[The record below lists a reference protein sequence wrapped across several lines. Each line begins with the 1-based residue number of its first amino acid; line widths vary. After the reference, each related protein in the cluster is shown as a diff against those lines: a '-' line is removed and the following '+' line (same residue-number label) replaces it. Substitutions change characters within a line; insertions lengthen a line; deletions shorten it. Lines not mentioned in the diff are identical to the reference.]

1 MGLRGLGRKV
11 CQFKTGTPDVD
22 LKLRLFGN
30 LDKVRAELTKE
41 VVMQKVGVLGAGTMG
56 AGIAQAFA
64 SAGLTVVLRDMSD
77 ELVAAGLGTIQKNLD
92 RQVAKGSLSE
102 IEYQA
107 ILGRVELATELAAVA
122 DCDLVVEAIVEQMD
136 IKKTVFEALD
146 KTCKPETIFVS
157 NTSSLSI
164 TEIASATNRPDR
176 VMGMHFFNPASIMK
190 LVELIRGIATSQA
203 TVDAVQAV
211 ALVIDK
217 QPIEV
222 AEAPG
227 FVVNRILVPMINEA
241 VGILAEGLAS
251 PQDIDAAMKLGANH
265 PMGPL
270 TLADMIGLDVCLAVM
285 DVFHEE
291 FGDSKYRTHP
301 LLRKYVR
308 AGWLGR
314 KSGKGFYDYS

>member
-1 MGLRGLGRKV
+1 
-11 CQFKTGTPDVD
+11 
-22 LKLRLFGN
+22 
-30 LDKVRAELTKE
+30 
-41 VVMQKVGVLGAGTMG
+41 MQKVGVLGAGTMG

-107 ILGRVELATELAAVA
+107 ILGRVALATELAAVA
-122 DCDLVVEAIVEQMD
+122 DCALVVETVVEQMA
-136 IKKTVFEALD
+136 IRITCLEALD

-217 QPIEV
+217 QPIEG

>member
-1 MGLRGLGRKV
+1 
-11 CQFKTGTPDVD
+11 
-22 LKLRLFGN
+22 
-30 LDKVRAELTKE
+30 
-41 VVMQKVGVLGAGTMG
+41 MQKVGVLGAGTMG

>member
-1 MGLRGLGRKV
+1 
-11 CQFKTGTPDVD
+11 
-22 LKLRLFGN
+22 
-30 LDKVRAELTKE
+30 
-41 VVMQKVGVLGAGTMG
+41 MQKVGVLGAGTMG

-64 SAGLTVVLRDMSD
+64 SAGLAVVLRDMSE

>member
-1 MGLRGLGRKV
+1 
-11 CQFKTGTPDVD
+11 
-22 LKLRLFGN
+22 
-30 LDKVRAELTKE
+30 
-41 VVMQKVGVLGAGTMG
+41 MQKVGVLGAGTMG

-64 SAGLTVVLRDMSD
+64 SAGLAVVLRDMSD

-222 AEAPG
+222 SEAPG

>member
-1 MGLRGLGRKV
+1 
-11 CQFKTGTPDVD
+11 
-22 LKLRLFGN
+22 
-30 LDKVRAELTKE
+30 
-41 VVMQKVGVLGAGTMG
+41 MQKVGVLGAGTMG

-64 SAGLTVVLRDMSD
+64 GAGLAVVLRDMSD

>member
-1 MGLRGLGRKV
+1 MGLRGPGRKV

>member
-1 MGLRGLGRKV
+1 
-11 CQFKTGTPDVD
+11 

>member
-1 MGLRGLGRKV
+1 
-11 CQFKTGTPDVD
+11 

-64 SAGLTVVLRDMSD
+64 SAGLAVVLRDMSD

>member
-1 MGLRGLGRKV
+1 
-11 CQFKTGTPDVD
+11 
-22 LKLRLFGN
+22 
-30 LDKVRAELTKE
+30 
-41 VVMQKVGVLGAGTMG
+41 MQKVGVLGAGTMG

-64 SAGLTVVLRDMSD
+64 SAGLAVVLRDMSD

>member
-1 MGLRGLGRKV
+1 
-11 CQFKTGTPDVD
+11 
-22 LKLRLFGN
+22 
-30 LDKVRAELTKE
+30 
-41 VVMQKVGVLGAGTMG
+41 MQKVGVLGAGTMG

-64 SAGLTVVLRDMSD
+64 SAGLAVVLRDMSD

-122 DCDLVVEAIVEQMD
+122 DCDLVIEAIVEQMD

>member
-1 MGLRGLGRKV
+1 
-11 CQFKTGTPDVD
+11 
-22 LKLRLFGN
+22 
-30 LDKVRAELTKE
+30 
-41 VVMQKVGVLGAGTMG
+41 MQKIGVLGAGTMG

-64 SAGLTVVLRDMSD
+64 SAGLTVVLRDVSD
-77 ELVAAGLGTIQKNLD
+77 ALVASGVATIQKNLD
-92 RQVAKGSLSE
+92 RQVSKGTLSE
-102 IEYQA
+102 IEHQA
-107 ILGRVELATELAAVA
+107 ILGRVESATDLEAVA
-122 DCDLVVEAIVEQMD
+122 ECDLIVEAIIEQMD

-146 KTCKPETIFVS
+146 KTCKAETIFVS

-190 LVELIRGIATSQA
+190 LVELIRGIATSPE

-211 ALVIDK
+211 AMEIGK

-285 DVFHEE
+285 DVFHQE